1 MCHEINHPAIRVPSI
16 SWSIISPD
24 QVWKIIFQPP
34 YSSRAYLKIFI
45 LGTGSVYVLLSG
57 NLSWKIWKIAMGE
70 KKGPGRLSLADL
82 GIQSRFNKDMNLN
95 KS

>member
-1 MCHEINHPAIRVPSI
+1 MLKTPGVRTTFG
-16 SWSIISPD
+16 SWD
-24 QVWKIIFQPP
+24 V
-34 YSSRAYLKIFI
+34 
-45 LGTGSVYVLLSG
+45 
-57 NLSWKIWKIAMGE
+57 WKIAMGKR